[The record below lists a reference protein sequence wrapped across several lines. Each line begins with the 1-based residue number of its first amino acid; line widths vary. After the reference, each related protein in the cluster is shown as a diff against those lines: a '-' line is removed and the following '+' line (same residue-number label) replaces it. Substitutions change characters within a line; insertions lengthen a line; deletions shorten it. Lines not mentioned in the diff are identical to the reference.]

1 MGFPMW
7 VLPVVM
13 VGVGAASYG
22 YFKHESGK
30 HDAQDFYGMS
40 GGKRRTRRHR
50 RRSGTR
56 RHRK

>member
-1 MGFPMW
+1 MW
-7 VLPVVM
+7 ILPVVM

-40 GGKRRTRRHR
+40 GGRRRTRRHR